1 MGAKTVLAERCEATV
16 RGIEE
21 TRRRIS
27 DKAGLLQN
35 RLQPQAILRPVT
47 KRLQG
52 TLGEGGEKI
61 LDTFR
66 ENPLPLAM
74 AALGV
79 AWLFIKDMRSGSPGG
94 GGDGDRPGKLKEKAE
109 EAAEGAKE
117 AVRKAR
123 SAVASVPRTV
133 REGIEKGSDWFST
146 TLEESP
152 LAVALGVLA
161 LGAIAGLSIPASEKE
176 EETVGKAA
184 EKVAGAVLD
193 KGTETLEQTATPPG
207 ANPRLDIP
215 ASEDAP
221 E

>member
-1 MGAKTVLAERCEATV
+1 MGTKTVLAERCEATV

-35 RLQPQAILRPVT
+35 RLGPKALVRPVT

-66 ENPLPLAM
+66 ENPLPLTM

-79 AWLFIKDMRSGSPGG
+79 AWLFLKDVRSESRV
-94 GGDGDRPGKLKEKAE
+94 GGDGGRPGKLREKAE
-109 EAAEGAKE
+109 GMAEGAKG

-123 SAVASVPRTV
+123 SAV
-133 REGIEKGSDWFST
+133 REGLSKGSDWFT
-146 TLEESP
+146 MTLEENP
-152 LAVALGVLA
+152 LALALGVLA
-161 LGAIAGLSIPASEKE
+161 LGAIAGLSIPASAKE
-176 EETVGKAA
+176 EETVGKVAEKAA
-184 EKVAGAVLD
+184 EAVLD
-193 KGTETLEQTATPPG
+193 KGTGTLAQTSTPPG
-207 ANPRLDIP
+207 ANPKLDIP
-215 ASEDAP
+215 PSEEAP
-221 E
+221 D

>member
-35 RLQPQAILRPVT
+35 RLGPQAILRPVT

-61 LDTFR
+61 LDSFR
-66 ENPLPLAM
+66 DNPLPLTM

-79 AWLFIKDMRSGSPGG
+79 AWLFLKDMRSESRG
-94 GGDGDRPGKLKEKAE
+94 GGDGGRPGKLQEKAE
-109 EAAEGAKE
+109 EAAEGAKG

-123 SAVASVPRTV
+123 SAVAAVPGTV
-133 REGIEKGSDWFST
+133 RKGIEKGSDWFT
-146 TLEESP
+146 ATLEENP
-152 LAVALGVLA
+152 LAFALGVLA
-161 LGAIAGLSIPASEKE
+161 LGAIAGLSIPASSRE
-176 EETVGKAA
+176 EETMGKVAEKAA
-184 EKVAGAVLD
+184 GAALD
-193 KGTETLEQTATPPG
+193 KGTETLAQTSTPSK
-207 ANPRLDIP
+207 LDIP
-215 ASEDAP
+215 ASEEAP
-221 E
+221 D